1 MNKKTI
7 IIWTAFVCV
16 MAMISCKF
24 HLQQPVKANPTSQ
37 IQRNCHFLSRQYF
50 DGHYYIVSTFRDK
63 AGGIFHDPDC
73 PCHKKRIT
81 ED

>member
-7 IIWTAFVCV
+7 IILTVIVCTIV
-16 MAMISCKF
+16 ISCEF
-24 HLQQPVKANPTSQ
+24 HLQQPVKASPAPQ
-37 IQRNCHFLSRQYF
+37 IQRNCHFLSRRYF

-73 PCHKKRIT
+73 PCHKKRT
-81 ED
+81 KED